1 MGYLRIYLGNEL
13 QEQFDL
19 NRMGRLTIGRARDN
33 DLVIPDAKFS
43 AHHAVIFREGRNF
56 FVQDL
61 GSTNGVFLNNQR
73 VQRAQLKYWDEVQ
86 IYNRILKFMA
96 LSAPQEGEAPQTDTP
111 SDSVQSSKTQA
122 IELSEE
128 ERQALLKRQQK
139 VAFLRFQRGTKEKS
153 FFFED
158 RITVTIGRSKDNDIR
173 TKGWFAPEI
182 AARIERT
189 RKGFFLTPK
198 PRGKVFHNG
207 NAVAKRTKIQDGD
220 EIQVRNLAFR
230 FYYRVRED

>member
-1 MGYLRIYLGNEL
+1 MGYLRVYLGNEL

-19 NRMGRLTIGRARDN
+19 DRMERLTIGRAKDN
-33 DLVIPDAKFS
+33 DLVIPDAKVS
-43 AHHAVIFREGRNF
+43 AHHAVIFREGKHY

-73 VQRAQLKYWDEVQ
+73 VQRAKLKYWDEVQ
-86 IYNRILKFMA
+86 IYDRILKFMA
-96 LSAPQEGEAPQTDTP
+96 LSAPQEGETP
-111 SDSVQSSKTQA
+111 KSQIQAEGVQASKTQA
-122 IELSEE
+122 IELSEA

-139 VAFLRFQRGTKEKS
+139 VAFLVFQRGTKEKT

-158 RITVTIGRSKDNDIR
+158 RIAVTIGRSRDNDIR
-173 TKGWFAPEI
+173 TKGWFAPEV

-189 RKGFFLTPK
+189 RKGFFLVPK
-198 PRGKVFHNG
+198 PRGKVFRNG
-207 NAVAKRTKIQDGD
+207 NPVDKRTKIQDGD

-230 FYYRVRED
+230 FCYRVRAD